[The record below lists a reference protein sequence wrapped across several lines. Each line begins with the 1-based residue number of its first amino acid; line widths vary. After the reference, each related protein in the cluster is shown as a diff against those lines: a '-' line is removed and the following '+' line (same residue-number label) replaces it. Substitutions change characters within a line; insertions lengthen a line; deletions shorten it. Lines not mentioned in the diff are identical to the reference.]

1 MPIEF
6 GMLKFS
12 SANIK
17 ISDVSQSLLST
28 NVAEMIPVNLGS
40 TAQFILAPQMLYHDF
55 TSSDAVPVTSRM
67 PWNGTYAL
75 ILLKWRRWTTHS
87 LKIEPCH
94 ADSNK
99 PQQFTNCSYLSLT
112 KPVTVTHTIC
122 ADDVHLNVWE
132 NLLLSRVLFTRKESL
147 NTESAFTWLR
157 NS

>member
-67 PWNGTYAL
+67 P
-75 ILLKWRRWTTHS
+75 
-87 LKIEPCH
+87 
-94 ADSNK
+94 
-99 PQQFTNCSYLSLT
+99 
-112 KPVTVTHTIC
+112 
-122 ADDVHLNVWE
+122 
-132 NLLLSRVLFTRKESL
+132 
-147 NTESAFTWLR
+147 
-157 NS
+157 